1 MSSGIKD
8 DSIDNNLLMKNS
20 IITLIIIL
28 LIVYGIPSIFY
39 GLIYYYRK
47 TNSAPLYIEGILKEF
62 TDKKEDLNM
71 VYNSLY
77 YENYLFT
84 NFIPIRKLLLCNGTN
99 NDEEELQKN
108 YKINVKKIF
117 DKLKDIK
124 KFCDSEYETIKKN
137 SDKQIDINKRLRED
151 QEHDIELLLM
161 KEAGENSRHNSTS
174 TREWVINIVSGI
186 FNTLK
191 FSSTFMLSL
200 FTFFLGV
207 FNSFKGLVMPIAS
220 ASLKNKVIT
229 GFLILVLFIVII
241 LYGIKNL
248 LGGGNNSNISGYN
261 MTNNQNG
268 FAPYMIYYELLD
280 TYKYYTKMANN
291 FNLNDYTSS
300 LFGNTDSVNDG
311 YYGPEEDDI
320 NIKRLEIDG
329 KRYDN
334 LSYFNLKKLKIDK
347 INDGNRDIIT
357 EDNKYYNVYLPSEKF
372 KDTNNEEVEN
382 KLPWNI
388 YTSSKT
394 EKVWKLDCE
403 TIDYIVMNG
412 AKKSAFITDGDKC
425 KINEV
430 GLRDAIV
437 SDISNEDD
445 SLETIYTTE
454 YIK

>member
-39 GLIYYYRK
+39 GLIYNYRR
-47 TNSAPLYIEGILKEF
+47 TNSAPLDIEGILKEF

-77 YENYLFT
+77 YEIYLFT

-108 YKINVKKIF
+108 YKIIVKKIF
-117 DKLKDIK
+117 DKLKNIK

-174 TREWVINIVSGI
+174 TREWIINIVSGI

-200 FTFFLGV
+200 FTFFLGI

-268 FAPYMIYYELLD
+268 SSPYMIYYELLD

-311 YYGPEEDDI
+311 YYGPEEDSI
-320 NIKRLEIDG
+320 NIKRPEIDG

-430 GLRDAIV
+430 GLRDTV
-437 SDISNEDD
+437 LSDISNEDD
-445 SLETIYTTE
+445 TLETIYTTE

>member
-39 GLIYYYRK
+39 GLIYNYRR
-47 TNSAPLYIEGILKEF
+47 TNSAPIDVEGILKEL

-77 YENYLFT
+77 YEIYLFT

-108 YKINVKKIF
+108 YKIIVRKIF

-124 KFCDSEYETIKKN
+124 KFCDGEYETIKKN

-174 TREWVINIVSGI
+174 TREWIINIVSGI

-200 FTFFLGV
+200 FTFFLGI

-248 LGGGNNSNISGYN
+248 SGGGNNSNISGYN

-268 FAPYMIYYELLD
+268 FSPYMIYYELLD

-300 LFGNTDSVNDG
+300 LFGNTNSVNNG
-311 YYGPEEDDI
+311 YYGPEEDGI
-320 NIKRLEIDG
+320 NIKRPEIDG

>member
-39 GLIYYYRK
+39 GLIYYYRR
-47 TNSAPLYIEGILKEF
+47 TNSAPLDIEGILKEF

-108 YKINVKKIF
+108 YKIIVKKIF

-268 FAPYMIYYELLD
+268 FSPYMIYYELLD

-311 YYGPEEDDI
+311 YYGPEEDGI
-320 NIKRLEIDG
+320 NIKRPEIDG

-403 TIDYIVMNG
+403 TIDFIVMNG